1 MGILKLTF
9 LTVGTLGVAMTHF
22 GRDEGLPADRL
33 GIEPSIETA
42 SIEPVSASINDPV
55 FIIPAAAISVSAP
68 APVTPKPKTA
78 STVRKQPKIT
88 PPAPDSQAGR
98 AIAAALEMA
107 RGNDAKIIPA
117 AAETPSAGA
126 FETKVVTA
134 SAVNLRAGPS
144 TRHGKLGRVTR
155 GMAVLDMGDAAPGW
169 TQIKVVETGQRG
181 FMASKFLSA
190 SR

>member
-55 FIIPAAAISVSAP
+55 FIIPAAVTVPVKP
-68 APVTPKPKTA
+68 APQPKENA
-78 STVRKQPKIT
+78 TVRTEPKFT

-98 AIAAALEMA
+98 AIAAARDMA
-107 RGNDAKIIPA
+107 QGNTTLVTPVAADALVD
-117 AAETPSAGA
+117 GA
-126 FETKVVTA
+126 FATKLVTA

-144 TRHGKLGRVTR
+144 TRHGKVGRVTR
-155 GMAVLDMGDAAPGW
+155 GMKVLDMGTAAPGW
-169 TQIKVVETGQRG
+169 SQIKVIKTGQRG